1 MKTFDLL
8 VIFAL
13 GLTLAVLLIPQDVTL
28 LEGVAAFAVLLARQL
43 VGIWV
48 SARVTVARRL
58 IKAEL

>member
-43 VGIWV
+43 VGTWMA
-48 SARVTVARRL
+48 ARVAVARRL